1 MYGLYTNWRFL
12 FDFLHSEED
21 SVFNSTLNSSDCRI
35 CMKKDLIQEG
45 HLLTLCFWWNFAYLN
60 WSFPFY
66 EILQN
71 EELLMGP
78 LSKRDGT
85 VTG

>member
-1 MYGLYTNWRFL
+1 MINHLQSEEFQMITFNLRKFLPLFQIKIPQMYGLYTNWRFL

-45 HLLTLCFWWNFAYLN
+45 HLLTLCF
-60 WSFPFY
+60 
-66 EILQN
+66 
-71 EELLMGP
+71 
-78 LSKRDGT
+78 
-85 VTG
+85 